1 MLKKY
6 LNCFLTVIH
15 NNYEIIWFAF
25 YKISLIV
32 ILFQLCSFKSA
43 FENDINTFYL
53 IVLKCI
59 FLLGIQDILT
69 IIIIKNFS
77 ERGGVRNGAFK
88 FKRNNNILLILIIIF
103 NAAIIYFSINDY
115 NTVFSNIKLW
125 IIGFTASIFP
135 AVKLKKK
142 VI

>member
-69 IIIIKNFS
+69 IIIIKNF
-77 ERGGVRNGAFK
+77 K

-115 NTVFSNIKLW
+115 NMVFSNIKLW